1 MKNRNFLNKP
11 SRLKIAGVLQ
21 LKHDQRR
28 LQAVMTVFG
37 RSALNLPVFAYRFG
51 GAQGGAAPRADG
63 SDESAPRSKASDKP
77 ARPSL
82 ASGKPAT
89 GRGPSGKLRSDG
101 SGEGG
106 GGASAK
112 AGVLPAKANVLILG
126 GVHGDEPEGVYI
138 ACGLLRDW
146 TENFPYKALDM
157 TLIPIFNPDGVF
169 TAQRL
174 NGSQTDLN
182 RNLPTKDWSPKAASP
197 RYRPGPAPCSESE
210 NQALVRWIEER
221 KPDLIISLHSYEP
234 QINVNGDCRPEAD
247 ILARE
252 TGYRI
257 SDYIG
262 YSTPGSLGDYCGRER
277 GVPVITY
284 EAERGSPA
292 DLCLSL
298 HVPAIKKALYET
310 EKRAATPQRKRFIPV

>member
-1 MKNRNFLNKP
+1 MGL
-11 SRLKIAGVLQ
+11 
-21 LKHDQRR
+21 
-28 LQAVMTVFG
+28 MTVFG

-51 GAQGGAAPRADG
+51 GPPPAA
-63 SDESAPRSKASDKP
+63 
-77 ARPSL
+77 
-82 ASGKPAT
+82 
-89 GRGPSGKLRSDG
+89 G
-101 SGEGG
+101 SGASLKVSGPPVGG
-106 GGASAK
+106 PAVSGLPKKAK
-112 AGVLPAKANVLILG
+112 VLILG

-146 TENFPYKALDM
+146 TEHFPYKALDL
-157 TLIPIFNPDGVF
+157 TLIPVFNPDGVF

-174 NGSQTDLN
+174 NGSKTDLN

-262 YSTPGSLGDYCGRER
+262 YQTPGSLGDYCGRER
-277 GVPVITY
+277 EIPVITY
-284 EAERGSPA
+284 EAERESPA

-298 HVPAIKKALYET
+298 HVPALQKALYAT
-310 EKRAATPQRKRFIPV
+310 EKRAVSPPDKENDSDAKAETPD